1 MAHEPRAKKTRVLLI
16 GVADYDHYG
25 DIPAVRHNLRQ
36 LLSELLTRD
45 KYGRLTGGVPAR
57 ALESPTGPELMRAVR
72 RAASEARD
80 LLLCYFSGHGYLHF
94 DPGRHGAGPSTELYL
109 LPREAT
115 TERPWEQGIKYS
127 ELRDLLCAGSPAERV
142 VLILDCCYSGA
153 AQRERLPT
161 GRPFAL
167 ITSAKPRGQQ
177 WKGDG
182 TGPTPFTAALLSAL
196 RAGDGQVTVAD
207 LAAPLREQAA
217 RDAAEEAAKAA
228 RHGGYPD
235 DWFPQ
240 ITAVQGAGDTSLT
253 RAAHGGEP
261 SLVAAWRLLRD
272 AARTTRVA
280 VRDAA
285 TWAFG
290 RGRPLWHRL
299 AGALMALAF
308 AAGCLGIVRAADAL
322 SPPPERCPIPLQLR
336 VLTTPEYEQAMSE
349 VLAAFEA
356 SEAAARPLG
365 GHPAGCRQLTTYVYA
380 APGAQVTEA
389 FRDSAAW
396 AEPERA
402 CPGSELCPQPL
413 RDLGPRPDVWLPA
426 SAAAVERIEDATA
439 LPESAV
445 YLGEPVAVARTP
457 VVLAAPGE
465 LPGLAAPDGEGGLPA
480 AQTGHDLAE
489 LVQAAEDAG
498 LTVRRAVP
506 ASSDASLDAG
516 LAAGPHGLPDSG
528 PGSLDD
534 LALLCSLA
542 GGQEARDAA
551 LLIAE
556 RSLVSLLDERY
567 GPACLT
573 GRDSEFDYTPPQ
585 DRLPYYVA
593 YYPSD
598 VPVLDLTFV
607 PVNWEAA
614 TRDTAVREEAVGRL
628 RDWLL
633 GGEGRA
639 ALTAQ
644 GFREARRGII
654 HDRDGGDPLNRQE
667 FANPPVLREDSFAP
681 SAGETEEYLTEDG
694 SSRTERDVV
703 FVVDVSTS
711 SYAGRRTELID
722 EVLRRALR
730 QLAPRDRY
738 ALLTAPAD
746 AGGGVAGPEELRS
759 YDEEA
764 ALAEVD
770 ALTAVNA
777 RAPVQQALDR
787 GFGLLADSG
796 GRSPLLVL
804 ITDDLD
810 SEGVP
815 VRPDS
820 LIPAAVVSFGRGGCD
835 LPFNQELTRHHSD
848 FCIDDPSAQPTRL
861 AAVLARLAA
870 GEAAP

>member
-25 DIPAVRHNLRQ
+25 DIPSVRHNLTQ
-36 LLSELLTRD
+36 LLSEVLTRD
-45 KYGRLTGGVPAR
+45 EAGRLTGGVAAR
-57 ALESPTGPELMRAVR
+57 TLESPTGAELRRAVR
-72 RAASEARD
+72 RAAGEARD

-94 DPGRHGAGPSTELYL
+94 DPGHGGAGPSTELYL

-115 TERPWEQGIKYS
+115 TERPWEQGIRYG
-127 ELRDLLCAGSPAERV
+127 ELRDQLCAGSPAERV

-153 AQRERLPT
+153 AQREPLPT

-182 TGPTPFTAALLSAL
+182 LGPTPFTAALLAAL
-196 RAGDGQVTVAD
+196 RAGGGSVTVGD
-207 LAAPLREQAA
+207 LAAPLRERAA

-228 RHGGYPD
+228 GHGGYPD

-240 ITAVQGAGDTSLT
+240 VTALEGAGDTSLT
-253 RAAHGGEP
+253 RAAHGDEP
-261 SLVAAWRLLRD
+261 PLVAAWRLLRE

-280 VRDAA
+280 VRDAV

-299 AGALMALAF
+299 AGALAALAF
-308 AAGCLGIVRAADAL
+308 AGGCLGVVRAADAL
-322 SPPPERCPIPLQLR
+322 SPPPESCPIPLQLR

-349 VLAAFEA
+349 VLAAFEG
-356 SEAAARPLG
+356 SQAAADPLG
-365 GHPAGCRQLTTYVYA
+365 DRPEGCRQLNAYVYA
-380 APGAQVTEA
+380 APGAQVSEA

-402 CPGSELCPQPL
+402 CPEGEPCPRPL

-426 SAAAVERIEDATA
+426 SAASYERVKDATA

-445 YLGEPVAVARTP
+445 YLGEPVTLARTP
-457 VVLAAPGE
+457 AVLAVPGG
-465 LPGLAAPDGEGGLPA
+465 LPGLAPEDGDLAA
-480 AQTGHDLAE
+480 AQTGHGLAE
-489 LVQAAEDAG
+489 LVEAAEGAG

-516 LAAGPHGLPDSG
+516 LAVGPHRLPDTG
-528 PGSLDD
+528 PAALDD
-534 LALLCSLA
+534 LALLCGLA
-542 GGQEARDAA
+542 DGPQARDAA

-556 RSLVSLLDERY
+556 RSLVSLLDEER
-567 GPACLT
+567 GPGCLT

-585 DRLPYYVA
+585 DALPYYVA

-598 VPVLDLTFV
+598 VPVLDLEFV
-607 PVNWEAA
+607 PVHWESA
-614 TRDTAVREEAVGRL
+614 TRDTTVREAAVERL
-628 RDWLL
+628 RDWL
-633 GGEGRA
+633 GGSEGRA

-644 GFREARRGII
+644 GFREARRGIG
-654 HDRDGGDPLNRQE
+654 HERDGGDPLNRQE
-667 FANPPVLREDSFAP
+667 FATPPALREDSFAP
-681 SAGETEEYLTEDG
+681 AAGEVEEYLERDG
-694 SSRTERDVV
+694 TSRTGRDVV

-711 SYAGRRTELID
+711 SYAGQRVDLID
-722 EVLRRALR
+722 EVLRRALG
-730 QLAPRDRY
+730 QLAPGDRY

-746 AGGGVAGPEELRS
+746 LGGGVRGPDELR
-759 YDEEA
+759 DFDAEE

-770 ALTAVNA
+770 SLAAVNA
-777 RAPVQQALDR
+777 RAPVNEALDR
-787 GFGLLADSG
+787 GFRLLGDSG
-796 GRSPLLVL
+796 RRSPLLVL

-810 SEGVP
+810 SEGDP
-815 VRPDS
+815 SRPDS
-820 LIPAAVVSFGRGGCD
+820 SIPAAVVSFGRGGCA
-835 LPFNQELTRHHSD
+835 LPFNQSLARPSN
-848 FCIDDPSAQPTRL
+848 FCFDDPSAQATQL